1 MSELLRARLAIATA
15 VVILAMA
22 VGLASYVIVI
32 SHGSRA
38 TLVIFVGYVG
48 LLGLVGSAAAI
59 GIATGVRPWIHRT
72 LTVVFVILSFLG
84 VVLSVVTWLFGVIG
98 LLALG
103 PLTLDLWRDG
113 DEAREARDIVAPQR
127 EAAAGDEGGR
137 P

>member
-32 SHGSRA
+32 SDGSRA

-59 GIATGVRPWIHRT
+59 GVATGVRPWIHQT

-84 VVLSVVTWLFGVIG
+84 VVLSVVTWLFGAIG

-103 PLTLDLWRDG
+103 PLTLGLWRDG
-113 DEAREARDIVAPQR
+113 DEAEEARDILASQR
-127 EAAAGDEGGR
+127 EAAAGDVGGR

>member
-1 MSELLRARLAIATA
+1 
-15 VVILAMA
+15 MA

-113 DEAREARDIVAPQR
+113 DEAKGARDILASQR